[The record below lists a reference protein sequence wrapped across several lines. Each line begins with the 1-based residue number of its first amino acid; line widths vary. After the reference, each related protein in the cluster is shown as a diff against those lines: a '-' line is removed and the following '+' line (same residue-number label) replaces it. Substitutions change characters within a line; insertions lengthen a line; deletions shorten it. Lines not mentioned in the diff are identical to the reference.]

1 MIRRLF
7 LVPLFI
13 LLTAEAC
20 APARMA
26 PDTTGGS
33 VGMSYQSL
41 VEHLRSSGLTVEPA
55 GEIEQPFFTP
65 QARVIRI
72 GTTSNAQPR
81 GGEAQVYEYATEQ
94 QAAADAAKVSSDGSI
109 NGSMPHWIAPPH
121 FFRRRNLLVLYLG
134 SDETTLLNLRGFLG
148 NEFAGQR

>member
-1 MIRRLF
+1 MMRRLF

-20 APARMA
+20 APARTVPA
-26 PDTTGGS
+26 TNGGRAATN
-33 VGMSYQSL
+33 YQSL
-41 VEHLRSSGLTVEPA
+41 VEHLRSSGFTVEPT

-81 GGEAQVYEYATEQ
+81 GGEAQVYEYATEE

-109 NGSMPHWIAPPH
+109 GGSMPHWIAPPH
-121 FFRRRNLLVLYLG
+121 FFRRGNLLVLYLG
-134 SDETTLLNLRGFLG
+134 SDENTLLNLRGFLG